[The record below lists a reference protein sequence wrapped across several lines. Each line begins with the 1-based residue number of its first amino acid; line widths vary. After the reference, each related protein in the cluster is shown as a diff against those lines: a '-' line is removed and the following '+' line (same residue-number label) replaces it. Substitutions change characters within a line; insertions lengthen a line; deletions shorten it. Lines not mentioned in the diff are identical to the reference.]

1 MGKEEYLMQLSML
14 EQQAREIQQQV
25 SLVNQKINELSV
37 LKISLEK
44 LHETREKEFLAP
56 LGEGVFVKAKLEEKE
71 LFVNVGSKIIVR
83 KSIKDTEAIIDKQ
96 QGQLEDVRAE
106 LEGNIEL
113 LNKELQK
120 IVNKARKEESEGEGS
135 TDTAFSEAG
144 LDEAGREMEVQKGK
158 KNKKSGS

>member
-25 SLVNQKINELSV
+25 SLVNQKINELAV

-44 LHETREKEFLAP
+44 LHETQEKEFLAP

-71 LFVNVGSKIIVR
+71 LFVNVGSKVVVR
-83 KSIKDTEAIIDKQ
+83 KSIKDTKAIIDKQ
-96 QGQLEDVRAE
+96 QGQLEEVRTE

-120 IVNKARKEESEGEGS
+120 IVNKARKEESEGEGLA
-135 TDTAFSEAG
+135 DTAFGEAG

-158 KNKKSGS
+158 KKGRKE